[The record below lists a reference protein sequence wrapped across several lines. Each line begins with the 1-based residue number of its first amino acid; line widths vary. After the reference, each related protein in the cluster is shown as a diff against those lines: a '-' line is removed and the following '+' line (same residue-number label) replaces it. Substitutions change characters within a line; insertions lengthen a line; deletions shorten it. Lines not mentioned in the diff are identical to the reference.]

1 MLNRG
6 VTSAQNR
13 KVTNLESVNRQIKK
27 RRNRKSRLCP
37 RIGFTGSSPPTPLQ
51 KCAFKIYICIYPQK
65 GQDRWLGPQAPIFG
79 RHVSAGA
86 TILGSMCYYIRLR
99 ALLYLGCVRYYTC
112 VRHISA
118 CASILEF
125 CSILKG
131 GWGGAKILLCD
142 RAPNLSMEGTI
153 YQRTHYCDAR
163 KYSSARNPSIVAH
176 AT

>member
-65 GQDRWLGPQAPIFG
+65 GQVRWLGPLGPQAPILG
-79 RHVSAGA
+79 RHVSACA
-86 TILGSMCYYIRLR
+86 TILGSVRYYIRLR
-99 ALLYLGCVRYYTC
+99 ALCYYTQDAGTT
-112 VRHISA
+112 IPA
-118 CASILEF
+118 CLRLGRALVYCNF
-125 CSILKG
+125 HKG
-131 GWGGAKILLCD
+131 GQLRWLG
-142 RAPNLSMEGTI
+142 PEGLKAQHQADT
-153 YQRTHYCDAR
+153 
-163 KYSSARNPSIVAH
+163 
-176 AT
+176 